1 MVSQKLYWLDFW
13 CLRDWYYLD
22 FLLYKSSHKVVREE
36 GCLMCLGHINFSG
49 AESAESWIQW
59 IQILVDGRL
68 ASSSTSLH
76 CNKDEDEDVSVAQV
90 ISTIQ
95 PM

>member
-1 MVSQKLYWLDFW
+1 VI
-13 CLRDWYYLD
+13 RE
-22 FLLYKSSHKVVREE
+22 EE

-49 AESAESWIQW
+49 ADTAESW
-59 IQILVDGRL
+59 IQILVDGGL

-76 CNKDEDEDVSVAQV
+76 YNKDEDEDVSVAQV
-90 ISTIQ
+90 ILTIQ